1 MLRINQQRS
10 AAGAK
15 SYFEEGLAR
24 EDYYTQDAI
33 VGRWGGKA
41 AERLGLSGEVTRDA
55 FLALCDNLDP
65 RTGRTL
71 TARTKDHR
79 TVGYDFNFHAPKS
92 LSLLY
97 ALTKDARLLKAFQEA
112 VRETMAELEK
122 DVKTRVRVGG
132 QNDERATGNLA
143 FAEFVH
149 LTARPVGGV
158 PDPHLHAHCFV
169 FNATYDGEE
178 ERFKAAQ
185 FREVVRDAPYFE
197 AAFHARLSKAV
208 SDLGLGVERTAQ
220 GWEVAGVERTTL
232 EKFSRR
238 TALIE
243 ERAAE
248 SGVITADEKAAL
260 GAKTREKKGA
270 PRSLDELRREWKGR
284 LGPPERERIRGVLA
298 GQVRSPERPLTARQ
312 AVDDALAHGFERASV
327 VATRRLLAT
336 ALKRGYGSVRVEEVG
351 ADLAARH
358 EVIRRPW
365 QDQTFVTTREVLA
378 EEVALLHFAR
388 AGRGTC
394 RPLDLAGVVV
404 SDRPLS
410 REQHA
415 AVSHVMTSTDRVMM
429 IRGAAGTGKTTL
441 LKAAEQ
447 AVGRVG
453 VKVHV
458 FAPTSEAARGVLRR
472 DGFAEADTVAR
483 LLLDAEFQK
492 RVKGQI
498 IWVDEAGLLGTKDL
512 RAVFRVAEALAD
524 GKLDDGFLQL
534 DALGALREAAPDER
548 HRLLADDYVDA
559 VRARKTALVV
569 APTHREGRA
578 VTALIRAG
586 LRSEGLLA
594 GEERPLE
601 QLSSRGLTAA
611 ERADPAQYQ
620 TGEVVRFHQN
630 AKGGFKKGEAYT
642 VVGRG
647 IRGEV
652 LVARGRK
659 RPVPLPLAA
668 ARHFDL
674 FARAAL
680 PLAVGDRLR
689 VTQNGR
695 ARGGGRLLNGSL
707 HTVAGFTPRGDVVLE
722 GGRVIPRDF
731 GHLAHG
737 YCTTSHASQGK
748 TVDRVF
754 VALGPESF
762 GAASREQFY
771 VSVSRGREAV
781 TVYCEDKAE
790 LLEAVARSAARPS
803 AVELTG
809 RPPDPSARARLLR
822 RGEHLRRFWARED
835 ERLLPPRAVASGEH
849 ERGGGAEPRTR

>member
-1 MLRINQQRS
+1 
-10 AAGAK
+10 
-15 SYFEEGLAR
+15 
-24 EDYYTQDAI
+24 
-33 VGRWGGKA
+33 
-41 AERLGLSGEVTRDA
+41 
-55 FLALCDNLDP
+55 
-65 RTGRTL
+65 
-71 TARTKDHR
+71 
-79 TVGYDFNFHAPKS
+79 
-92 LSLLY
+92 
-97 ALTKDARLLKAFQEA
+97 
-112 VRETMAELEK
+112 
-122 DVKTRVRVGG
+122 
-132 QNDERATGNLA
+132 
-143 FAEFVH
+143 
-149 LTARPVGGV
+149 
-158 PDPHLHAHCFV
+158 
-169 FNATYDGEE
+169 
-178 ERFKAAQ
+178 
-185 FREVVRDAPYFE
+185 
-197 AAFHARLSKAV
+197 
-208 SDLGLGVERTAQ
+208 
-220 GWEVAGVERTTL
+220 
-232 EKFSRR
+232 
-238 TALIE
+238 
-243 ERAAE
+243 
-248 SGVITADEKAAL
+248 
-260 GAKTREKKGA
+260 
-270 PRSLDELRREWKGR
+270 
-284 LGPPERERIRGVLA
+284 
-298 GQVRSPERPLTARQ
+298 
-312 AVDDALAHGFERASV
+312 
-327 VATRRLLAT
+327 
-336 ALKRGYGSVRVEEVG
+336 
-351 ADLAARH
+351 
-358 EVIRRPW
+358 
-365 QDQTFVTTREVLA
+365 
-378 EEVALLHFAR
+378 
-388 AGRGTC
+388 
-394 RPLDLAGVVV
+394 
-404 SDRPLS
+404 
-410 REQHA
+410 
-415 AVSHVMTSTDRVMM
+415 
-429 IRGAAGTGKTTL
+429 
-441 LKAAEQ
+441 
-447 AVGRVG
+447 VG

-512 RAVFRVAEALAD
+512 RAVFRVAEAQGARVVLMGDERQHGSVPRGDAFRLLQTHAGLPAVTVATVRRQQGAYKRAVEALAD

-647 IRGEV
+647 TGGEV

-754 VALGPESF
+754 VALGRESF
-762 GAASREQFY
+762 GAASLEQFY